1 MLSIDITDRQ
11 IKLVR
16 GVHSGSKIRVQDA
29 DMREL
34 TLGMVSNGYITDVP
48 MVAAELND
56 IIKTKGI
63 TEKDAIV
70 SITSSSIV
78 YKEMMLPKPKSIKNT
93 AAIEAMIQ
101 TNMGV
106 SNEFNISYTIAGET
120 EDEEKNKLIKII
132 ATACPQRLVDG
143 YVRLFSQI
151 GLSLKAVNISNNS
164 VTRLIVNTPK
174 MAERMPM
181 LLIQI
186 DKGFLNMNL
195 YEDNQIVFSRY
206 FNIDPTDY
214 DNAPDYVVR
223 AVYDNLFRMIQF
235 IKSRKGAK
243 PLKEIMFYGDTGNF
257 IELSNAIS
265 SFNVPVHVLAAPSTV
280 VTMTEIDFTKY
291 ANAIGAI
298 YRRNRDLE
306 HINLLEATSA
316 KESKGM
322 NGYLIMLGGACVAAV
337 VLVAAINIGL
347 SMVDKSI
354 QGQVRD
360 IDTQIQSQALQQQ
373 LSVVSERE
381 GMLSGF
387 NTYNQNAGSTSTLFN
402 YMPKFQSYVID
413 KIKEPM
419 EAVKSENGID
429 LDIQA
434 ISIEGTAVSVKF
446 MGQCKGDPTSMPAAY
461 VNKLTNEVKTKY
473 GDPYFQN
480 IVYTG
485 FEKTN
490 SNNASR
496 YLELQTG
503 ECKYDTIFTFE
514 ISMNLRPGS
523 DEEHANSINLDLDDN
538 EGVTEASGEE
548 VTE

>member
-63 TEKDAIV
+63 TEKDSIV

-143 YVRLFSQI
+143 YVRLFSHI

-206 FNIDPTDY
+206 FNIDPSDY

-235 IKSRKGAK
+235 IKSRKGSR

-280 VTMTEIDFTKY
+280 ITMTEIDFTKY

-298 YRRNRDLE
+298 YRRNKELE

-322 NGYLIMLGGACVAAV
+322 NGYLLMLAGACVGSVA
-337 VLVAAINIGL
+337 LVAAITIGL
-347 SMVDKSI
+347 TVVDKSI
-354 QGQVRD
+354 KGQITD
-360 IDTQIQSQALQQQ
+360 IQQQIEAPALQNE

-381 GMLSGF
+381 SMLSGF
-387 NTYNQNAGSTSTLFN
+387 QSYVGNAGSTSTLFN
-402 YMPKFQSYVID
+402 YMPKAQSYIID
-413 KIKEPM
+413 KIKEPI

-429 LDIQA
+429 LDIHT
-434 ISIEGTAVSVKF
+434 IKMDSSTVTVKF

-473 GDPYFQN
+473 GDPFFQN
-480 IVYTG
+480 ITYTG

-490 SNNASR
+490 SDNATK

-514 ISMNLRPGS
+514 VTMSLRPGS
-523 DEEHANSINLDLDDN
+523 DEKYADSIDLDLN
-538 EGVTEASGEE
+538 GEAEAGEE